1 MGPVPRTSDDADEKA
16 KHFGQEWGHTDGNI
30 YIMVRPTWTVTG
42 ALWDTVQDVS
52 QEDRVLA
59 FINNYSDLGGKL
71 K

>member
-30 YIMVRPTWTVTG
+30 YIMVHPTWTVTG

-52 QEDRVLA
+52 QEDRVC
-59 FINNYSDLGGKL
+59 
-71 K
+71 